1 MTHIEFQN
9 LIRSLARESDDT
21 RLTDLLQGYE
31 ELYEIHAINERTIAD
46 FKDVS
51 KLKKIAACY
60 GVDLDDRDAL
70 ESAFE
75 DVFGSG
81 TNMTAIAAI
90 QLDGEGDG
98 YLDCVDRFMFDR
110 KHDLQY
116 ETVRNALKLL
126 DEEKKKK
133 K

>member
-1 MTHIEFQN
+1 MTHIEFQK
-9 LIRSLARESDDT
+9 LLYWLTEGSQDPRIIELA
-21 RLTDLLQGYE
+21 QGYE
-31 ELYEIHAINERTIAD
+31 ELYVIHAITARTITN
-46 FKDVS
+46 FKDVDQ
-51 KLKKIAACY
+51 LKKFAAGY
-60 GVDLDDRDAL
+60 GVDLDDRLSL

-75 DVFGSG
+75 DEFGGG

-116 ETVRNALKLL
+116 KMVRNALKLIEG
-126 DEEKKKK
+126 DMK
-133 K
+133 

>member
-1 MTHIEFQN
+1 MTHIEFEN

-21 RLTDLLQGYE
+21 RIADLLQGYE
-31 ELYEIHAINERTIAD
+31 ELYEIHAITERTIAN
-46 FKDVS
+46 FKDVEQ
-51 KLKKIAACY
+51 LKKIAAGY
-60 GVDLDDRDAL
+60 GVDLDDRLSL

-75 DVFGSG
+75 DEFGGG

-116 ETVRNALKLL
+116 KMVRNALKLI
-126 DEEKKKK
+126 DEDMK
-133 K
+133 